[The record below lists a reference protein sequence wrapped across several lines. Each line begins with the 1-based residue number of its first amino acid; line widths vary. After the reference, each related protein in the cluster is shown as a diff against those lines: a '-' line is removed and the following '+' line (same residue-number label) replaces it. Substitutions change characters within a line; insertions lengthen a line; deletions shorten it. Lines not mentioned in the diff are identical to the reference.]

1 MIVDI
6 LFALGMLV
14 FMGSSLTQLA
24 KVARTHKTSGI
35 SLKHYKMK
43 LIAVVCMTA
52 GYILSPLP
60 ISVLVSLTEGIITIA
75 LITLIVKYRRK

>member
-1 MIVDI
+1 MIIDI
-6 LFALGMLV
+6 LFTLGMLV
-14 FMGSSLTQLA
+14 FMGSSLTQLV
-24 KVARTHKTSGI
+24 KVVRTHETIGI

-60 ISVLVSLTEGIITIA
+60 ISVGVSLTEGIITIA
-75 LITLIVKYRRK
+75 LITLIVKYRR